1 MSIIFFRILKS
12 NKNKPN
18 SSKGICTGQIRAD
31 QVVKKAIKN
40 LYFICIYLYFS
51 FEMEIIVILPCV
63 LHEQGPHSLR
73 IIIKKVLKLYT
84 MSTKDSVGKIIPGTC
99 IGIKLQ
105 KLYNRD
111 RKVKEQTMS
120 IRTTELTSGLV
131 NYPVDFYLLLESLNY
146 MWNSVKVKAKCF

>member
-1 MSIIFFRILKS
+1 
-12 NKNKPN
+12 
-18 SSKGICTGQIRAD
+18 
-31 QVVKKAIKN
+31 
-40 LYFICIYLYFS
+40 
-51 FEMEIIVILPCV
+51 MEIIVILPCL

-84 MSTKDSVGKIIPGTC
+84 MSTKDVDGKGYTC

-120 IRTTELTSGLV
+120 IRPTNSPRDSLTI
-131 NYPVDFYLLLESLNY
+131 LLIFIY
-146 MWNSVKVKAKCF
+146 FWNP

>member
-1 MSIIFFRILKS
+1 
-12 NKNKPN
+12 
-18 SSKGICTGQIRAD
+18 
-31 QVVKKAIKN
+31 
-40 LYFICIYLYFS
+40 
-51 FEMEIIVILPCV
+51 MEIIVILPCL

-73 IIIKKVLKLYT
+73 ITIKKVLKLYT
-84 MSTKDSVGKIIPGTC
+84 MSTKDVDGKDYTC

-146 MWNSVKVKAKCF
+146 M

>member
-1 MSIIFFRILKS
+1 MSIIFFRILTT

-31 QVVKKAIKN
+31 QVVKKAIKY

-51 FEMEIIVILPCV
+51 FEMEIIVILPCL

-84 MSTKDSVGKIIPGTC
+84 MSTKDSVGKIIHA
-99 IGIKLQ
+99 
-105 KLYNRD
+105 
-111 RKVKEQTMS
+111 
-120 IRTTELTSGLV
+120 
-131 NYPVDFYLLLESLNY
+131 LESNFRSFTIVIERSKNKQWASSQQSSPRDSLTILLIFIY
-146 MWNSVKVKAKCF
+146 FWNP

>member
-1 MSIIFFRILKS
+1 MSIIFFRILTT

-31 QVVKKAIKN
+31 QVVKKAIKY

-51 FEMEIIVILPCV
+51 FEMEIIVILPCL

-84 MSTKDSVGKIIPGTC
+84 MSTKDADGKGYTC
-99 IGIKLQ
+99 IESNFRSFTIVIERSKNKQWASGQ
-105 KLYNRD
+105 QSSPQD
-111 RKVKEQTMS
+111 S
-120 IRTTELTSGLV
+120 LTI
-131 NYPVDFYLLLESLNY
+131 LLIFIY
-146 MWNSVKVKAKCF
+146 FWNP